1 MSGAGEG
8 EAEDIS
14 TVDNYQGLQI
24 APNPDGTINRL
35 AKFPES
41 PPTSDP
47 KLPTPVLSKDIPI
60 NESKNTWVRI
70 YLPRHALDHSS
81 SSKLPLVVFYHG
93 GGFILCSA
101 ASTIFHDYCVS
112 FATDVPVIIASVE
125 YRLAPE
131 HRLPAAYEDATEA
144 LHWIKTT
151 PDDWLRDH
159 ADLSNTFLMGISAG
173 GNIAYHAA
181 LHADVDRLHPLKIH
195 GLILQQPFFS
205 GTQRSGSE
213 LRLANNP
220 KFPLSWSDLMWDLSL
235 PIGASRDHE
244 YCNPTVGDGCKK
256 LDRMAVGWRVLVT
269 GWDGDPLIDR
279 QIEVAKMLE
288 ENGVDV
294 VCHFADGG
302 YHGVDIMDA
311 SKAKALFVVVK
322 NFIFCQSAS

>member
-14 TVDNYQGLQI
+14 TVDNYQRLQI
-24 APNPDGTINRL
+24 APNPDGNITRL

-60 NESKNTWVRI
+60 NESKKTWVRI
-70 YLPRHALDHSS
+70 YLPPPRTGSFLLLQVTSR
-81 SSKLPLVVFYHG
+81 P
-93 GGFILCSA
+93 
-101 ASTIFHDYCVS
+101 STIFHDYCVG

-205 GTQRSGSE
+205 GTQRTGSE
-213 LRLANNP
+213 LRLANNHA
-220 KFPLSWSDLMWDLSL
+220 FPLSCSDLMWDLSL
-235 PIGASRDHE
+235 PTGASRDHE
-244 YCNPTVGDGCKK
+244 YCNPTVRDGCKK

-288 ENGVDV
+288 ENGVHV
-294 VCHFADGG
+294 VCHFAEGG
-302 YHGVDIMDA
+302 YHGIDIFDA
-311 SKAKALFVVVK
+311 SKGKALFVVVK
-322 NFIFCQSAS
+322 NFIFSQSAR